1 MRPMNTSSKKSGR
14 RTWRRGLTA
23 GAAGL
28 AVLLTAQLVERP
40 AAAQEFTFHAEAAAG
55 FFVDEPQMSR
65 FTPGFYGAIRPGIA
79 LGPIVSLQL
88 SYAMMLTTAGDGYT
102 EDGSAHFLTLG
113 FRLRPLATLM
123 PDSDQLGGL
132 FADFNM
138 GYVRTQELDR
148 FGFDVGLG
156 YGFQVAPWFSLG
168 PVLRYVQ
175 IVQPNDIT
183 TEDTND
189 AQIITIGI
197 DFAFGP
203 AHSEENDANCPNAE
217 DCDKEDEEECETVV
231 AVVEPVP
238 CTAVAP
244 LPCIECPDG
253 DQDGVCDADDRCPM
267 HAGPAATF
275 GCPVDVCGGELLL
288 LLVQFELDSATM
300 PPLRPGDTQ
309 TMDPVLDAVADAIA
323 QDSSCRVCIV
333 GYTSEEGSAE
343 HNQELSNDRA
353 AAVQGYM
360 TARGLPAAQVP
371 TVGLGERCQLVPTTT
386 LRLNRRVEFRRLHEG
401 ESCPTDCDPTYY
413 RLHPT
418 PAP

>member
-1 MRPMNTSSKKSGR
+1 MRPMNTSSMKSGR

-28 AVLLTAQLVERP
+28 AVCLAALLVERP
-40 AAAQEFTFHAEAAAG
+40 VAAQEFTFHAEAAAG

-88 SYAMMLTTAGDGYT
+88 SYAMMMTTAGDGYT
-102 EDGSAHFLTLG
+102 ESGSAHFLTLG

-138 GYVRTQELDR
+138 GYVRTQDLDR

-168 PVLRYVQ
+168 PVVRYAQ

-189 AQIITIGI
+189 AQIITVGI

-217 DCDKEDEEECETVV
+217 DCDKEDEDVEDETVV
-231 AVVEPVP
+231 AVVAPVP
-238 CTAVAP
+238 CTP
-244 LPCIECPDG
+244 SCPDG
-253 DQDGVCDADDRCPM
+253 DGDNVCDADDRCPM
-267 HAGPAATF
+267 HAGSPSTS
-275 GCPVDVCGGELLL
+275 GCPIDPCAGEWLL
-288 LLVQFELDSATM
+288 LLVQFEFDSATM
-300 PPLRPGDTQ
+300 PPLRSGDTQ

-323 QDSSCRVCIV
+323 QDPTCRVCIL

-343 HNQELSNDRA
+343 HNQQLSNDRA

-360 TARGLPAAQVP
+360 TARGLPASQVP

-413 RLHPT
+413 RT
-418 PAP
+418 APPPEPGP